1 MGFTYGTFA
10 DFALGRAIA
19 SRMGKGMGKRLNDS
33 KPSLFLDLKIQKGK
47 RKMDRALKE
56 KLRDLAG
63 WLSLRMQKRVYHR
76 FQINEKVMYFD
87 IERGVED
94 EARVV
99 SSTGWGQYTISNP
112 DGQMMIFDEKDLRP
126 YSGS

>member
-1 MGFTYGTFA
+1 
-10 DFALGRAIA
+10 
-19 SRMGKGMGKRLNDS
+19 MGKRLIGS
-33 KPSLFLDLKIQKGK
+33 QSFFFLNQEIQVQKGK

-76 FQINEKVMYFD
+76 YQLDDRVMYFD
-87 IERGVED
+87 VERGVED
-94 EARVV
+94 EGRIV
-99 SSTGWGQYTISNP
+99 STTGWGQYTIENP
-112 DGQMMIFDEKDLRP
+112 DGDRMIFDEKDLKP